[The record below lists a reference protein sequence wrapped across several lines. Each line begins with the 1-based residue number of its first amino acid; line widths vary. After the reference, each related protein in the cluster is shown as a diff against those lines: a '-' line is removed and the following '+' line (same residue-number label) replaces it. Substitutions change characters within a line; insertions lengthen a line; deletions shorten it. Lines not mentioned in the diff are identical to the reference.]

1 MSEMSFIFFSNLRFR
16 VSLGVTIKLQV
27 IDEERVIVLYK
38 IACLKLL
45 VNIVKCCYAL
55 MPYTFYSYGTKDL
68 TVKSFLAY
76 FNPADYDHYISCQ
89 QKLM

>member
-45 VNIVKCCYAL
+45 VNIVK
-55 MPYTFYSYGTKDL
+55 
-68 TVKSFLAY
+68 
-76 FNPADYDHYISCQ
+76 
-89 QKLM
+89 